1 MRFDIVTLPEFNP
14 PEWAKDRFDA
24 RHLAGIGIAWLVLL
38 FVIPVF
44 MLLFQ
49 SLNFGEGGLFAN
61 YRNAL
66 APVWL
71 WTLARTF
78 WYALLTTV
86 SCLILGYIFAYYV
99 AFKTTRRLAFLAFVA
114 LPLWVAIIIRYFGV
128 ALFFLPTGPW
138 AELFGISDS
147 AVGFIPPANSI
158 MHNTP
163 GVIIGLT
170 SALLP
175 FAILPIYNS
184 LQAIDEEYIHASQV
198 LGAGRLRTFRE
209 VIFPMSLSGVVAATL
224 FVYILAAGSFLAPA
238 ILGGR
243 GNFMMANVIEDTFQ
257 YAQDTGAALAVVFTV
272 ALLIL
277 ILAFNRYV
285 NISEVLS
292 DL

>member
-1 MRFDIVTLPEFNP
+1 MRFSIVTLPDIDTP
-14 PEWAKDRFDA
+14 AWVSDRFDA
-24 RHLAGIGIAWLVLL
+24 RHLAGVGVAWLVLL
-38 FVIPVF
+38 FVIPVLV
-44 MLLFQ
+44 LLFQ
-49 SLNFGEGGLFAN
+49 SLNFGDGGLFAN

-86 SCLILGYIFAYYV
+86 ACLVLGYTFAYYV
-99 AFKTTRRLAFLAFVA
+99 AFKTKRRLAFLAFVA
-114 LPLWVAIIIRYFGV
+114 LPLWIAIIIRYFGV

-138 AELFGISDS
+138 AAVFGISEGT
-147 AVGFIPPANSI
+147 VGFIPPANAI
-158 MHNTP
+158 LHNTP

-184 LQAIDEEYIHASQV
+184 LQAIDEEYIHASHV
-198 LGAGRLRTFRE
+198 LGAGQLRTFRE
-209 VIFPMSLSGVVAATL
+209 VIFPMSLSGVVASTL

-243 GNFMMANVIEDTFQ
+243 GNFMMANVIESTFQ

-285 NISEVLS
+285 SISEVLS